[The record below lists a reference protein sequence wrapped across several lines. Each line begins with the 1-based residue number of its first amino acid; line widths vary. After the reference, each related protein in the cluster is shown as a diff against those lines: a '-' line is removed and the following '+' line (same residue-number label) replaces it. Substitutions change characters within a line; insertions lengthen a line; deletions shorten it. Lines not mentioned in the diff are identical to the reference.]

1 MASVLIVEDSYDVAQ
16 PLMRVLQYAGH
27 VVEWAGH
34 GQAALRSVETTRPD
48 FIVLDLNMPAMDG
61 EEFLTHLRQN
71 PALSCI
77 KVIAYTGQDSVPA
90 GRLADLGVSQVLL
103 KGSTDPETLLSA
115 LQGAPCA

>member
-1 MASVLIVEDSYDVAQ
+1 MASVLIVEDSFDVAQ

-27 VVEWAGH
+27 MVEWAGH
-34 GQAALRSVETTRPD
+34 GQAALRSVDTMKPD

-71 PALSCI
+71 PNHERI

-103 KGSTDPETLLSA
+103 KGSTDSETLLSA
-115 LQGAPCA
+115 LQDAPIA